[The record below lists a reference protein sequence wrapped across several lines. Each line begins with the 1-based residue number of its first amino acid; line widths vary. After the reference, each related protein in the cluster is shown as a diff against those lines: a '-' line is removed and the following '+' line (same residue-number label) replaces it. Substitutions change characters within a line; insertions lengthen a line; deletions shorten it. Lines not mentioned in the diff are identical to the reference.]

1 MLCALCPVCCIA
13 QFGVLRVL
21 CAVCCIT
28 KCSVCYVL
36 CAVSLSAVCAVL
48 GAGGGAHDSLL
59 LTTNGT
65 TYGRQGQ
72 IRSRMRGRMKDK

>member
-1 MLCALCPVCCIA
+1 VCCIA

-21 CAVCCIT
+21 
-28 KCSVCYVL
+28 Y
-36 CAVSLSAVCAVL
+36 AVSLSAVCAVL
-48 GAGGGAHDSLL
+48 GAGGGAHDSLV